1 MSLLKS
7 IAISFS
13 LYSKIPMP
21 IFDWDEDN
29 YKHAIAFLPLIGAVI
44 GLITY
49 LAALFCMEFEVPVF
63 VSAALLTLVPLLVT
77 GGFHFDG
84 FMDVQDAL
92 HSYQPK
98 EKKLEIMKD
107 PHIGAFAVISAGGF
121 LLIWLSSM
129 YMIVFKAFEG
139 EGSSAMFSAAGIY
152 PLIRAFCGL
161 TSILFPNAKKEGM
174 LSVETGKSGKLD
186 ICILSVEGILV
197 AAFMIWISLWTGVL
211 MIVAALLFTAF
222 YRHLCLKNFGGV
234 TGDTAGFFV
243 SCAEATLLATS
254 AVFCMFI

>member
-21 IFDWDEDN
+21 IFEWDEDN
-29 YKHAIAFLPLIGAVI
+29 YKHAIAFLPLVGAVI
-44 GLITY
+44 GLISY
-49 LAALFCMEFEVPVF
+49 FVAFFCMEFEVPVF

-92 HSYQPK
+92 HSYQPR

-121 LLIWLSSM
+121 FLIWLSSM
-129 YMIVFKAFEG
+129 YMIVFKAFE
-139 EGSSAMFSAAGIY
+139 ESLSFVLFSVAGLY

-186 ICILSVEGILV
+186 ICILSVEGILA

-211 MIVAALLFTAF
+211 MIVAALLFTVF

-243 SCAEATLLATS
+243 SCAEACVLAVI
-254 AVFCMFI
+254 ALFCMIL

>member
-21 IFDWDEDN
+21 VFEWDEDN

-44 GLITY
+44 GLISY
-49 LAALFCMEFEVPVF
+49 LVAAFCKSFEVPVF
-63 VSAALLTLVPLLVT
+63 VFTVLLTLVPLFVT

-129 YMIVFKAFEG
+129 YMIVLEAFVTG
-139 EGSSAMFSAAGIY
+139 NNSILFATLGIY
-152 PLIRAFCGL
+152 PLVRALCGL
-161 TSILFPNAKKEGM
+161 TSILFENAKKEGM
-174 LSVETGKSGKLD
+174 LSVETGKSGKSD
-186 ICILSVEGILV
+186 ICILSVEGIL
-197 AAFMIWISLWTGVL
+197 AAAYMLWMSPLAGVL
-211 MIVAALLFTAF
+211 MILAALLFVAF

-243 SCAEATLLATS
+243 SCAEVTLLATT
-254 AVFCMFI
+254 ALFCIIL

>member
-1 MSLLKS
+1 MKLLKS

-21 IFDWDEDN
+21 VFEWDEEN
-29 YKHAIAFLPLIGAVI
+29 YRHAIAFLPLVGAVI
-44 GLITY
+44 SVISY
-49 LAALFCMEFEVPVF
+49 LAALFCRNYEVPVF
-63 VSAALLTLVPLLVT
+63 VTAAFLTMVPLLIT

-92 HSYQPK
+92 HSYQPR

-121 LLIWLSSM
+121 FLIWLSSV

-139 EGSSAMFSAAGIY
+139 DGSSALLSALGIY
-152 PLIRAFCGL
+152 PLIRALCGL
-161 TSILFPNAKKEGM
+161 SSILFPHAKKEGM

-186 ICILSVEGILV
+186 ICILLVQGIL
-197 AAFMIWISLWTGVL
+197 AAVFMIWMSALCGILSLL
-211 MIVAALLFTAF
+211 AALLFTAF

-243 SCAEATLLATS
+243 SCAEACILFVI
-254 AVFCMFI
+254 AVLCMIL